1 MSAQVEFEGLIEYL
15 HTNYD
20 GVVGQMFGKKC
31 IKVNG
36 KAAVALF
43 KDSLV
48 FKLPEGTHGQ
58 AMALSGSILWDPS
71 GKGRPMKEWVQIPF
85 DYHLRWKEFAIES
98 LAYMKS

>member
-71 GKGRPMKEWVQIPF
+71 GKGRPMKEWVEVLTEHSTN
-85 DYHLRWKEFAIES
+85 YTKFADS
-98 LAYMKS
+98 AAGYVS